1 MKHSRTVLLLACASF
16 AGEFLCHTLGYH
28 TPIQTVEHI
37 FPRWH
42 APVITAIAA
51 VKEVKPAR
59 KLPMKLQPDH
69 VRAIITHAAKEHRVP
84 AALVKSIMAA
94 ESNFDCNALSDKGA
108 VGLMQLMPA
117 TAAEY
122 GADPEVPEQ
131 NVRAAA
137 GYLRALLNRYGNNR
151 DGLARTIAAYNAG
164 PGNVDKYRGIP
175 PFKETRNY
183 VKRVMAYFREFSKE
197 TGERVAGAVHKQ
209 RRSTRIARSSR
220 YGRNG

>member
-1 MKHSRTVLLLACASF
+1 M
-16 AGEFLCHTLGYH
+16 
-28 TPIQTVEHI
+28 PIQTVEHI

-42 APVITAIAA
+42 VPTITAVAA
-51 VKEVKPAR
+51 VKPAR
-59 KLPMKLQPDH
+59 KPPLKLQPDQAH
-69 VRAIITHAAKEHRVP
+69 ALIMHAAKEHRVP
-84 AALVKSIMAA
+84 VALVKSIMAA

-137 GYLRALLNRYGNNR
+137 GYLRTLLNRYGKNR
-151 DGLARTIAAYNAG
+151 DCLRRTIAAYNAG

-175 PFKETRNY
+175 PFKETRDY

-209 RRSTRIARSSR
+209 RRSTRIARSAR
-220 YGRNG
+220 FGRNG

>member
-1 MKHSRTVLLLACASF
+1 MKHSRTVLLLACASL
-16 AGEFLCHTLGYH
+16 AGEFLCHTLGFH

-42 APVITAIAA
+42 APEVTAVA
-51 VKEVKPAR
+51 EVKPVR
-59 KLPMKLQPDH
+59 KPPLKLQPDQA
-69 VRAIITHAAKEHRVP
+69 RALITHAAREHRVP

-108 VGLMQLMPA
+108 VGLMQLMPE

-131 NVRAAA
+131 NVRAGA
-137 GYLRALLNRYGNNR
+137 GYLRALLDRYSKKR
-151 DGLARTIAAYNAG
+151 DCLKRTIAAYNAG

-175 PFKETRNY
+175 PFKETRDY
-183 VKRVMAYFREFSKE
+183 VKRVMAYFHEFSKE
-197 TGERVAGAVHKQ
+197 TGERVASAVHKQ
-209 RRSTRIARSSR
+209 RRSTRLARSARS
-220 YGRNG
+220 GRNG